1 MATRGLP
8 FPDPNL
14 FKGRGAKM
22 KAGHKVHWSGKAGPN
37 LAKSLLKLQK
47 LKCPFT
53 NNSLSFKK
61 NEKPRGNVE

>member
-1 MATRGLP
+1 
-8 FPDPNL
+8 
-14 FKGRGAKM
+14 M
-22 KAGHKVHWSGKAGPN
+22 KAGHKAHWSGKAGPN

-53 NNSLSFKK
+53 NNSLSVKK